1 MPGIFQE
8 EFSRGEDKIKKRKR
22 IVDEKNRLKI
32 LYRKITKKKKKK
44 NSSIFDKAMSESHL
58 YSRSVIK
65 ITSNVILRETDCGK
79 FIPMM

>member
-8 EFSRGEDKIKKRKR
+8 EFIRGEDKIKKRKR

-32 LYRKITKKKKKK
+32 LYRKITKKKKK

>member
-32 LYRKITKKKKKK
+32 LYRKIKKKKKK